1 MSENFKNLRR
11 HSGMSEGSAEA
22 KREAAVAAALTL
34 IQSKVSNSPTNG
46 AALDYEMSSLSKYA
60 DQIQE
65 ALKVK

>member
-1 MSENFKNLRR
+1 MSENFKNLRK
-11 HSGMSEGSAEA
+11 HSGIRDGSPEE

-34 IQSKVSNSPTNG
+34 IQAKVANSPTNG
-46 AALDYEMSSLSKYA
+46 GVLESEMKSLSSYA